1 MKVSGATSSCKE
13 DNSQSAALQEAHAL
27 RTQQTADRP
36 TNNAQASALPV
47 ALAAST
53 QMLSP
58 SDQPSAQNDLST
70 QLYAQLP
77 VVEANRVQA
86 SAVLPPA
93 LQALSPQAC
102 DQTSS
107 LQQSLPATD
116 FNPQPGSDDHAYG
129 LQNQGVPATPA
140 AISATLESVS
150 GAFEEPTKA
159 PADSTTCGLQ
169 QPGTTTKDSAQQ
181 MHGDVDNSDEAMML
195 EEPAPDA
202 AGDIDDNQQSPDQ
215 QTAAQNLTD
224 PAAAKGQ
231 HQSELSAEDTAA
243 AVDHL
248 LSAAAMVDT
257 EPGSSSAQ
265 KAALIRTEPEPDTEM
280 DLRSAADIFEQ
291 TVQDCKTVISAASSI
306 LLNKEAEGAGGGRTS
321 RIAANERAT
330 MWHNELQ
337 GLLKRCK
344 MPQLYIGVLGD
355 TGVHLCYHDACSKPW
370 TTCLGYMSMP
380 SLMIALAGTNTACIC
395 HHLL

>member
-1 MKVSGATSSCKE
+1 MPGATSSCKE

-27 RTQQTADRP
+27 RMQQTADGP
-36 TNNAQASALPV
+36 ANIAQASALPV

-53 QMLSP
+53 QMLSA

-77 VVEANRVQA
+77 VVEANSVQA

-102 DQTSS
+102 YQTSS

-116 FNPQPGSDDHAYG
+116 VNPQPGFADHASG
-129 LQNQGVPATPA
+129 LQNQGVPAAPA
-140 AISATLESVS
+140 AISATLNSVS
-150 GAFEEPTKA
+150 SAFEEPTKA
-159 PADSTTCGLQ
+159 PADSTTCDLQ
-169 QPGTTTKDSAQQ
+169 QPGTITAQP
-181 MHGDVDNSDEAMML
+181 MHGDVVNSDEAMMF
-195 EEPAPDA
+195 EEP
-202 AGDIDDNQQSPDQ
+202 QQSPDQ
-215 QTAAQNLTD
+215 QTAAQNLTG

-243 AVDHL
+243 AADHL
-248 LSAAAMVDT
+248 LSPAAMVDT

-265 KAALIRTEPEPDTEM
+265 KAALIRTEPEPDTPMEEM
-280 DLRSAADIFEQ
+280 DQRSAADIFEQ
-291 TVQDCKTVISAASSI
+291 TVQDCQTVVSEASSI

-321 RIAANERAT
+321 RIAASERAT

-355 TGVHLCYHDACSKPW
+355 TGVHLCYHEPV
-370 TTCLGYMSMP
+370 
-380 SLMIALAGTNTACIC
+380 
-395 HHLL
+395 